1 MTMKNVNYNREKVS
15 VDGENIDDFEDYI
28 SLKEVKK
35 EVDRLIEMYGEDSR
49 IQRDQRAYS
58 EDTYLYVQSSRLETD
73 DEMAYRIAKEEQ
85 RAQQRLDQER
95 AEFERL
101 KAKFG

>member
-58 EDTYLYVQSSRLETD
+58 EDSCN
-73 DEMAYRIAKEEQ
+73 K
-85 RAQQRLDQER
+85 
-95 AEFERL
+95 
-101 KAKFG
+101 